1 MPDHISYCD
10 DGQTG
15 PSSRPIKEAGKTVKA
30 LLCRELGSPAD
41 LRIESIGEPEA
52 AADEAI
58 IEVKAAGL
66 NFFDT
71 LIVAGKYQFKPVLP
85 FSPGAEI
92 AGKVTEVGSTISHV
106 ERGARVMAFI
116 GWGGL
121 REKVAVKSQNI
132 IALPEG
138 VSYEAAAGL
147 QVAYGTAYHALK
159 ERGELK
165 TGESLLVLGAAGG
178 TGQAAVELG
187 KVMGARVIAAASAYE
202 KLEFCRAL
210 GADEVINSGT
220 EDVKERIRQLTQGSG
235 ADVIFDPVGGALSET
250 AFRSIAW
257 GGRHLVVGFA
267 AGDIPRLPL
276 NLPLLKGASLIGV
289 FWGEHVRR
297 APQRHRANMAQL
309 LELLVAGRINPHID
323 RLYPLEEAKQALAD
337 ISARRIKGKAVIS
350 LA

>member
-1 MPDHISYCD
+1 
-10 DGQTG
+10 
-15 PSSRPIKEAGKTVKA
+15 VKA
-30 LLCRELGSPAD
+30 LLCRELGSPED
-41 LRIESIGEPEA
+41 LRIESVGEPQA

-58 IEVKAAGL
+58 IEVRAAGL

-71 LIVAGKYQFKPVLP
+71 LIIAGKYQFTPELP

-92 AGKVTEVGSTISHV
+92 AGRVIEAGSAAAHLV
-106 ERGARVMAFI
+106 PGARVMAFI

-121 REKVAVKSQNI
+121 REKVAVKAQSV
-132 IALPEG
+132 IALPEE
-138 VSYEAAAGL
+138 VSFEAAAGL
-147 QVAYGTAYHALK
+147 QVTYGTAWHALK

-165 TGESLLVLGAAGG
+165 AGESLVVLGAAGG

-187 KVMGARVIAAASAYE
+187 KVLGAHVIAAASSRE
-202 KLEFCRAL
+202 KLEFCHAI
-210 GADEVINSGT
+210 GADEAINSGT
-220 EDVKERIRQLTQGSG
+220 EDVKERIRQLTQGRG
-235 ADVIFDPVGGALSET
+235 ADVIFDPVGGALSEA

-276 NLPLLKGASLIGV
+276 NLPLLKGAGLIGV

-297 APQRHRANMAQL
+297 APQHHRANMAQL
-309 LELLVAGRINPHID
+309 LDLLAAKRINPHID

-337 ISARRIKGKAVIS
+337 ISGRRIKGKAVIS

>member
-1 MPDHISYCD
+1 
-10 DGQTG
+10 
-15 PSSRPIKEAGKTVKA
+15 VKA
-30 LLCRELGSPAD
+30 LLCRELGSPED
-41 LRIESIGEPEA
+41 LRIESVGEPQA

-58 IEVKAAGL
+58 IEVRAAGL

-71 LIVAGKYQFKPVLP
+71 LIIAGKYQFTPELP

-92 AGKVTEVGSTISHV
+92 AGRVIEAGSAAAHLV
-106 ERGARVMAFI
+106 PGARVMAFI

-121 REKVAVKSQNI
+121 REKVAVKAQSV
-132 IALPEG
+132 IALPEE
-138 VSYEAAAGL
+138 VSFEAAAGL
-147 QVAYGTAYHALK
+147 QVTYGTAWHALK

-165 TGESLLVLGAAGG
+165 AGESLVVLGAAGG

-187 KVMGARVIAAASAYE
+187 KVLGARVIAAASSRE
-202 KLEFCRAL
+202 KLDFCHAI
-210 GADEVINSGT
+210 GADEAINSGT
-220 EDVKERIRQLTQGSG
+220 EDVKERIRQLTQGRG
-235 ADVIFDPVGGALSET
+235 ADVIFDPVGGALSEA

-276 NLPLLKGASLIGV
+276 NLPLLKGAGLIGV

-297 APQRHRANMAQL
+297 APQHHRANMAQL
-309 LELLVAGRINPHID
+309 LDLLAAKRINPHID

-337 ISARRIKGKAVIS
+337 ISGRRIKGKAVIS

>member
-1 MPDHISYCD
+1 M
-10 DGQTG
+10 
-15 PSSRPIKEAGKTVKA
+15 KA
-30 LLCRELGSPAD
+30 LLCRELGSPED
-41 LRIESIGEPEA
+41 LRIESVGEPQA

-58 IEVKAAGL
+58 IEVRAAGL

-71 LIVAGKYQFKPVLP
+71 LIIAGKYQFTPELP

-92 AGKVTEVGSTISHV
+92 AGRVIEAGSAAAHLV
-106 ERGARVMAFI
+106 PGARVMAFI

-121 REKVAVKSQNI
+121 REKVAVKAQSV
-132 IALPEG
+132 IALPEE
-138 VSYEAAAGL
+138 VSFEAAAGL
-147 QVAYGTAYHALK
+147 QVTYGTAWHALK

-165 TGESLLVLGAAGG
+165 AGESLVVLGAAGG

-187 KVMGARVIAAASAYE
+187 KVLGARVIAAASSRE
-202 KLEFCRAL
+202 KLEFCHAI
-210 GADEVINSGT
+210 GADEAINSGT
-220 EDVKERIRQLTQGSG
+220 EDVKERIRQLTQGRG
-235 ADVIFDPVGGALSET
+235 ADVIFDPVGGALSEA

-276 NLPLLKGASLIGV
+276 NLPLLKGAGLIGV

-297 APQRHRANMAQL
+297 APQHHRANMAQL
-309 LELLVAGRINPHID
+309 LDLLAAKRINPHID

-337 ISARRIKGKAVIS
+337 ISGRRIKGKAVIS

>member
-1 MPDHISYCD
+1 MGKPALAQGLIE
-10 DGQTG
+10 
-15 PSSRPIKEAGKTVKA
+15 EAEETVKA

-41 LRIESIGEPEA
+41 LRIESIGEPQA

-58 IEVKAAGL
+58 VEVKAAGL

-71 LIVAGKYQFKPVLP
+71 LIVAGKYQFKPALP

-92 AGKVTEVGSTISHV
+92 AGQVIEVGSRTSHV
-106 ERGARVMAFI
+106 EPGTRVMAFI

-121 REKVAVKSQNI
+121 REKVAIKAQDLI
-132 IALPEG
+132 GLPET

-147 QVAYGTAYHALK
+147 QVAYGTAFHALK
-159 ERGELK
+159 DRGELK
-165 TGESLLVLGAAGG
+165 IDESLLVLGAAGG

-187 KVMGARVIAAASAYE
+187 KVLGARVIAAASSRE
-202 KLEFCRAL
+202 KLEFCRSL
-210 GADEVINSGT
+210 GADEVIDSGS
-220 EDVKERIRQLTQGSG
+220 EDVKERVRQLTQGKG
-235 ADVIFDPVGGALSET
+235 ADVIFDPVGGALSEA

-267 AGDIPRLPL
+267 SGEIPRLPL

-297 APQRHRANMAQL
+297 APQPHRDNIGQL
-309 LELLVAGRINPHID
+309 LDLLVAGRINPHID
-323 RLYPLEEAKQALAD
+323 RVYPLEEAKQALAD
-337 ISARRIKGKAVIS
+337 ISNRRIKGKALIS